1 VRRRA
6 AGLLAAAA
14 LLAAC
19 GLEGPPI
26 RPEPPSQ
33 TPAERPEREETGVTV
48 SGSGYIGAAWGR

>member
-1 VRRRA
+1 VTRRL
-6 AGLLAAAA
+6 AGLLAVAA

-26 RPEPPSQ
+26 RPEPEPE
-33 TPAERPEREETGVTV
+33 PPADRAERPGPGVTV